1 VAHGRNHLR
10 EWRPQVKRLPE
21 NTGNERLL
29 DVYTYEDPSVRE
41 LVAFLASDRG
51 AFISGADYVID
62 GGTIPTI

>member
-1 VAHGRNHLR
+1 LV
-10 EWRPQVKRLPE
+10 VV
-21 NTGNERLL
+21 